1 VFGPGDSITVR
12 AAEHQNGPSPTLEML
27 ILGGLPIREP
37 IASYGPFVMNTRE
50 EISQAIDDF
59 QGGRMGIVPALD
71 LGSA

>member
-1 VFGPGDSITVR
+1 
-12 AAEHQNGPSPTLEML
+12 ML